1 MELPELQSFA
11 PTIYFLMRTVLEFI
25 FTCTCHKLDYVNC
38 FNKRKTI
45 VLKFSLRIRNG
56 KEEIL
61 LQNLTK
67 LVEVEKAGVQEYR
80 RDFCHVILLFFCATA
95 ALRTTRGSLS
105 VCMSVC
111 LYVSFSFFAIYS
123 KNLQATHTS

>member
-1 MELPELQSFA
+1 MELPELQSIA

-45 VLKFSLRIRNG
+45 VLKFTLRIRNG

-80 RDFCHVILLFFCATA
+80 RDFCHVILQLFK
-95 ALRTTRGSLS
+95 LNL
-105 VCMSVC
+105 
-111 LYVSFSFFAIYS
+111 
-123 KNLQATHTS
+123 KNLIYKILRSRTWQIEETKHEH